1 MVGGTVD
8 TVVEMYKLVSI
19 QIGETPSLNILSV
32 RWHLKSQNTALCP
45 HMMDHESFEQRRCE
59 LAPETV
65 YQSLLETC
73 YEYTKDP
80 ENYTRS
86 SLWRPG
92 AKFWLLLFLYVP
104 LIRKSKSNTAE
115 EWSPSCRRQTLYRTL
130 VNFSWNT

>member
-59 LAPETV
+59 LASETV
-65 YQSLLETC
+65 YQSLWETC

-80 ENYTRS
+80 ENYTRIIVVKTWCKVLTS
-86 SLWRPG
+86 
-92 AKFWLLLFLYVP
+92 FFFICP
-104 LIRKSKSNTAE
+104 LDKKI
-115 EWSPSCRRQTLYRTL
+115 
-130 VNFSWNT
+130 